1 MADDFD
7 TGAANGEWQRL
18 GTEAQRKWLEY
29 RELKDSGDGY
39 TAGIAMREALALERA
54 QREFTA
60 DCRRKIEESQ
70 PRHQYVSQ
78 EQRAARQ
85 PHELTRAMP
94 AVASLPRI
102 ITTCALVFLRIRQ
115 CAAGSR
121 SKWRASVTIPKHLPH
136 LLSQSVVE

>member
-1 MADDFD
+1 MSMADDFD
-7 TGAANGEWQRL
+7 TGAANAEWQRL

-39 TAGIAMREALALERA
+39 TAGIAMREAMALERA
-54 QREFTA
+54 QRDFSA

-85 PHELTRAMP
+85 PHELDAQDLANMMNESKYRGRGFTADDYYRLRSGLP
-94 AVASLPRI
+94 AHLASRG
-102 ITTCALVFLRIRQ
+102 REQ
-115 CAAGSR
+115 
-121 SKWRASVTIPKHLPH
+121 K
-136 LLSQSVVE
+136 